1 MIQNLYLECIL
12 VTGVIMR
19 SFVCARIVVQHEICT
34 WSCAL
39 TQCRL
44 NTCSPGGSETGLL
57 GQQLHSYEQPRHPN
71 CKRTL
76 TEPHWHGWG
85 GDVRTVSEMRPKCVE
100 MRPKSDIGFVL
111 ENPDLNALVMDC
123 CGSEPKV
130 LRFGR
135 LARWARKRL
144 ARRPLQRHQLLGK
157 SYHHA
162 LNTETIHM
170 LM

>member
-1 MIQNLYLECIL
+1 MNNPVIRTASEPSRNLIGMVGE
-12 VTGVIMR
+12 GM
-19 SFVCARIVVQHEICT
+19 
-34 WSCAL
+34 
-39 TQCRL
+39 
-44 NTCSPGGSETGLL
+44 SE
-57 GQQLHSYEQPRHPN
+57 P
-71 CKRTL
+71 C
-76 TEPHWHGWG
+76 
-85 GDVRTVSEMRPKCVE
+85 PKCVRNASE

-144 ARRPLQRHQLLGK
+144 ARRPLQRHQLLGE